1 MKLRTKVLAAAAGVT
16 IATAV
21 AVPALTGAQTSGGA
35 RDITVQMKLRGASQ
49 TQHNKSTRRD
59 TLRPGDALTV
69 RFAMFSPDGAGV
81 GMAYGDCVNVGRKA
95 RNEKATLQCTQTYD
109 FDDGQVVTAGV
120 VNFSKLDGVSIPI
133 VGGSGAYRGA
143 SGFLGAGKPVEG
155 YDSVDV
161 LHLDG

>member
-1 MKLRTKVLAAAAGVT
+1 M
-16 IATAV
+16 
-21 AVPALTGAQTSGGA
+21 
-35 RDITVQMKLRGASQ
+35 
-49 TQHNKSTRRD
+49 
-59 TLRPGDALTV
+59 
-69 RFAMFSPDGAGV
+69 
-81 GMAYGDCVNVGRKA
+81 
-95 RNEKATLQCTQTYD
+95 
-109 FDDGQVVTAGV
+109 TAGV